1 MEKDSRNGV
10 KRTRD
15 TTVFPSWCQCHWE
28 SPVTVMLITVTVIYR
43 LYFKADE
50 TVSHA
55 ISHPHAAG
63 KRPTTQRKSLSISR
77 EKREKFGG
85 RVFKSHLGKRLHPS
99 QSGNNGSFLA
109 RLFFFP
115 PPHQMLGFFFILFFV
130 ILHYL
135 PKRPANGRSSRQTSV
150 ARFLCTVASSRRR
163 CYAVVFC
170 SFFFHSIFFKKQL

>member
-109 RLFFFP
+109 RLFFFS
-115 PPHQMLGFFFILFFV
+115 PPHQMLGFF
-130 ILHYL
+130 
-135 PKRPANGRSSRQTSV
+135 
-150 ARFLCTVASSRRR
+150 
-163 CYAVVFC
+163 
-170 SFFFHSIFFKKQL
+170 SFFFLSSSIICQRGRQTADHLDKLLLRDFCVPLPRPDADVMQSFSVRFFSIQFFFEKQL